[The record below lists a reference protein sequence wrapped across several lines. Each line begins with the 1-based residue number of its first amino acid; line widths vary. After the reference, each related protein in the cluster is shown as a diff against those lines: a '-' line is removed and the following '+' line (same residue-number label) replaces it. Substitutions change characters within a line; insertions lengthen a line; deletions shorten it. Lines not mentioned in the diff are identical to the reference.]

1 MLLGR
6 LSTDGFRDAIK
17 TIDTV
22 ILPIGSVEAHGRHC
36 PLSTDVIIPERIAR
50 DLDAK
55 IGEKVLV
62 APAIPYGYSKDLSYF
77 PGTVHV
83 SGEVMAAYVSEVAL
97 SWVKWGIK
105 TVVLL
110 NGHGGN
116 IPALS
121 LAADRIAGQGVK
133 VLLINWWLHF
143 SKEILAICEGQGHAG
158 EDETSTVLA
167 LDASLVDMNKAGV
180 YWPKLIT
187 TIKAPEI
194 ARYSYPDAMSGDAR
208 LATAEKGERIY
219 AAVCERTVEILQDV
233 WADRLAK

>member
-6 LSTDGFRDAIK
+6 LSTDGFRDAVQK
-17 TIDTV
+17 IDTV

-50 DLDAK
+50 DVDERLADRL
-55 IGEKVLV
+55 LV

-83 SGEVMAAYVSEVAL
+83 SAEVMAAYVSEVAL

-105 TVVLL
+105 HVVLL

-121 LAADRIAGQGVK
+121 IAADRIAESGVK
-133 VLLINWWLHF
+133 VVLINWWLHF
-143 SKEILAICEGQGHAG
+143 SKEILEICEGQGHAG

-167 LDASLVDMNKAGV
+167 LDASMVDMNKAGV

-187 TIKAPEI
+187 TIKAPEL
-194 ARYSYPDAMSGDAR
+194 ARYSYPNAMSGDAR
-208 LATAEKGERIY
+208 LATAEKGEKIY
-219 AAVCERTVEILQDV
+219 AAVCARIVEILNDV
-233 WADRLAK
+233 WEDRLVR

>member
-1 MLLGR
+1 MLLAR
-6 LSTDGFRDAIK
+6 LSTDGFKEAIK
-17 TIDTV
+17 TIDTM

-36 PLSTDVIIPERIAR
+36 PLSTDVIIPERIASDIDHKLADR
-50 DLDAK
+50 
-55 IGEKVLV
+55 VLV

-83 SGEVMAAYVSEVAL
+83 SAEVMAAYVSEVAL
-97 SWVKWGIK
+97 SWVKWGVT

-121 LAADRIAGQGVK
+121 IAADRIASQGAK
-133 VLLINWWLHF
+133 VVLINWWLHF
-143 SKEILAICEGQGHAG
+143 SKEILEICEGQGHAG

-167 LDASLVDMNKAGV
+167 IDTSLVEMNKAGV

-194 ARYSYPDAMSGDAR
+194 ARFSYPDAMSGDAR
-208 LATAEKGERIY
+208 QATAEKGQRIY
-219 AAVCERTVEILQDV
+219 AVVCERVVQILEKVWEDKLVE
-233 WADRLAK
+233 